1 MPRRRAAA
9 TPPPQRPTAVGRV
22 ARARAATGDPPTT
35 FAFAGFEPLGA
46 NFLYCPNQFFD
57 VCLPHSSRGT
67 VRLVAYLLRR
77 TLGWLDHE
85 GRPIEQRIAVT
96 YTELIREAG
105 ISRGAI
111 GDAVDA
117 AIKAR
122 LVRRVARGRSKAM
135 GDAGKSSSFELAWAE
150 ADVAYTTDLR
160 TFDGFFAGEGHR
172 SPIPNA
178 FFDVVVPAEPLAVVQ
193 VVGAVLRHT
202 VGYQNQFGG
211 RRGSAPL
218 SYSYLQRYTGIGGRR
233 HLADALFTALGKGYV
248 QCVREGAFGIDADG
262 DPQAA
267 HYAVRW
273 AANAERNA
281 SVGSEREPAI
291 LTRAQQRS
299 VQNGHQAIGPK
310 REPIERSKKGTR
322 IGSRTAPAN
331 RFKQGTEEKTSSKD
345 TLKQQQHE
353 ADAAAARD
361 LLMREGFDASA
372 ADRLAAAASVDEIR
386 QQVTWLPRR
395 RPTRNRLGMLRQS
408 ILESWPEP
416 QAVDEKTS
424 RGATFARFFLA
435 SLGGNAGAPVAE
447 PSGADAEAGERFASR
462 LAEAD
467 PAGFD
472 VERSGRRFGAF
483 VREATMAGRPPHSF
497 SAAVRAHGDRFLAR
511 SGSRPTRASRAAYHV
526 YAAQRVEQLRTDKA
540 VDWASFEAWR
550 ARERER
556 YVRGPGAASPDA
568 LAWFDSDAKF
578 YEHVASFFE
587 GHVLPFARWA
597 VTVGRTDD
605 GSTTE

>member
-9 TPPPQRPTAVGRV
+9 TLPPERPTAVGRV
-22 ARARAATGDPPTT
+22 ARARAATDAPPPT

-57 VCLPHSSRGT
+57 VCLPHTSRGT
-67 VRLVAYLLRR
+67 LRLVAYLLRR

-122 LVRRVARGRSKAM
+122 LVRRVARGRSKTT

-150 ADVAYTTDLR
+150 ADAAYTTDPR
-160 TFDGFFAGEGHR
+160 AFDGFFAGEGNR

-178 FFDVVVPAEPLAVVQ
+178 FFDVVVPAEPLAIVQ

-273 AANAERNA
+273 AANAEGNA
-281 SVGSEREPAI
+281 SVGPKREPTI
-291 LTRAQQRS
+291 PTRADRRS
-299 VQNGHQAIGPK
+299 VQKGHRDVGPK
-310 REPIERSKKGTR
+310 REPIERSKKGTG

-345 TLKQQQHE
+345 TLKRQQHE
-353 ADAAAARD
+353 AEAAAARD
-361 LLMREGFDASA
+361 LLIGEGFDASA
-372 ADRLAAAASVDEIR
+372 ARRLATAASVDSIR
-386 QQVTWLPRR
+386 QQIAWLPRR

-416 QAVDEKTS
+416 QAIDETTS

-435 SLGGNAGAPVAE
+435 SLGGNAGVPVAE
-447 PSGADAEAGERFASR
+447 PSSTDSEAGERFASR

-467 PAGFD
+467 PAAFD
-472 VERSGRRFGAF
+472 VEQSARRFGAF
-483 VREATMAGRPPHSF
+483 VREATKATRPPHSF

-511 SGSRPTRASRAAYHV
+511 TDARPTRSSRAAYHV
-526 YAAQRVEQLRTDKA
+526 YAAQRVEQLRADKTA
-540 VDWASFEAWR
+540 DWASFEAWR

-556 YVRGPGAASPDA
+556 YVGGPGAASPDA

-587 GHVLPFARWA
+587 RQVLPFARWA
-597 VTVGRTDD
+597 ATLGRAGDGGTV
-605 GSTTE
+605 E

>member
-9 TPPPQRPTAVGRV
+9 APPPERPTAVGRV
-22 ARARAATGDPPTT
+22 ARARAATDAPQAT
-35 FAFAGFEPLGA
+35 FAFAGFEPLGS

-67 VRLVAYLLRR
+67 LRLVAYLLRR

-111 GDAVDA
+111 GDAVNA

-122 LVRRVARGRSKAM
+122 LIRRVTRGRSKTT

-150 ADVAYTTDLR
+150 ANVAYTTDPR
-160 TFDGFFAGEGHR
+160 AFDGFFAGEGNR

-178 FFDVVVPAEPLAVVQ
+178 FFDVVVPAEPLAIVK

-262 DPQAA
+262 DSQAA
-267 HYAVRW
+267 QYAVRW
-273 AANAERNA
+273 AANAERTA
-281 SVGSEREPAI
+281 SISPKREPEI
-291 LTRAQQRS
+291 PTRADRRS
-299 VQNGHQAIGPK
+299 VQKGYQAVGPK
-310 REPIERSKKGTR
+310 REPSERSEKGTE
-322 IGSRTAPAN
+322 IGSRTAPPN

-361 LLMREGFDASA
+361 LLMGEGFDASA
-372 ADRLAAAASVDEIR
+372 ADRLATAASVEEIC
-386 QQVTWLPRR
+386 QQVTWLTRR

-408 ILESWPEP
+408 ILEAWPEP
-416 QAVDEKTS
+416 QAVDEKIL
-424 RGATFARFFLA
+424 RGATFAKFFLA

-447 PSGADAEAGERFASR
+447 PSGADADAGERFVSR
-462 LAEAD
+462 LAGAD

-472 VERSGRRFGAF
+472 LEQSARRFGAF
-483 VREATMAGRPPHSF
+483 VREATTAGRPPRSF
-497 SAAVRAHGDRFLAR
+497 SAALRAHGDRFLAR
-511 SGSRPTRASRAAYHV
+511 SGSRPTRSSRAAYHV
-526 YAAQRVEQLRTDKA
+526 YVAQRVEQLRADQVA
-540 VDWASFEAWR
+540 DWKSFEAWR

-556 YVRGPGAASPDA
+556 YVVGPGAASPGA
-568 LAWFDSDAKF
+568 LAWFDSDAKL
-578 YEHVASFFE
+578 YEHVASFFA
-587 GHVLPFARWA
+587 GHVLPFERWA
-597 VTVGRTDD
+597 ATADRTDD
-605 GSTTE
+605 GSTKD